1 MTTDSQKRNRVRVEY
16 GQDGSLESRLYLT
29 GAGKD
34 DTGRYS
40 CHIPGLSQVA
50 PASVNLH
57 ITQGEIGD
65 KDKGNAQML
74 AMKLKG

>member
-1 MTTDSQKRNRVRVEY
+1 MHWTKLTFLVRY
-16 GQDGSLESRLYLT
+16 SCLLT
-29 GAGKD
+29 FLL
-34 DTGRYS
+34 RYS

-65 KDKGNAQML
+65 KDEGNAQML